1 MYHGVEPIKAF
12 KIMEF
17 VRKGKASKDPETWAK
32 HKETM
37 EKAGIESW
45 FIDSC
50 FKIKYMFPK
59 AHAAAYVISAFR
71 IAWYKVH
78 MPAYFYASWYS
89 TKATDFDIEAM
100 IKGYDDI
107 KRVLTEI
114 EGKGYDATNKEN
126 GVSECLKVAL
136 EMAARGIKVAPY
148 DLYKSKGMIFTVGD
162 DKTIIPPFRAIDG
175 LGDVVAKNIEK
186 EAERAPFISIED
198 FQTRCKVSQ
207 TLIEKMRSMGIF
219 NGMPETSQLSL
230 F

>member
-1 MYHGVEPIKAF
+1 
-12 KIMEF
+12 
-17 VRKGKASKDPETWAK
+17 
-32 HKETM
+32 
-37 EKAGIESW
+37 
-45 FIDSC
+45 
-50 FKIKYMFPK
+50 
-59 AHAAAYVISAFR
+59 
-71 IAWYKVH
+71 

-136 EMAARGIKVAPY
+136 EMTARGIKVAPY

-186 EAERAPFISIED
+186 EA
-198 FQTRCKVSQ
+198 
-207 TLIEKMRSMGIF
+207 
-219 NGMPETSQLSL
+219 
-230 F
+230 